1 VSERSK
7 FNIGDVTSEVSEIL
21 DQAKNHWD
29 GLYSGLQTVV
39 DSAKSSVE
47 KTVTDSKEKV
57 SPVIETASSLT
68 QTAKNIG
75 STALS
80 KLLRKSSDI
89 GDRPSSQE

>member
-1 VSERSK
+1 MSERSK
-7 FNIGDVTSEVSEIL
+7 FNIGDVTTEVSEIL

-57 SPVIETASSLT
+57 TPVIETASNLT
-68 QTAKNIG
+68 QTAKNLG
-75 STALS
+75 TTALS
-80 KLLRKSSDI
+80 KFLRQSSEI
-89 GDRPSSQE
+89 GDRPRSPE